1 MGMCE
6 CEFEG
11 LCLRLEVME
20 MKGYAIVNGK
30 KVSFV
35 LSRGLAEAHRRNA
48 GNVLS
53 AVEAIQVVEERRRV
67 RALKHAG
74 RP

>member
-1 MGMCE
+1 VI
-6 CEFEG
+6 
-11 LCLRLEVME
+11 R

-30 KVSFV
+30 NVSFV

-48 GNVLS
+48 GQSISASEAVLI
-53 AVEAIQVVEERRRV
+53 VEGRRRI

-74 RP
+74 PYVETRR